1 MYRALLVCNSTFP
14 NDPAELPELHGPSR
28 DGLLLWNAL
37 VDPAFGRF
45 TPEAALVLFEKST
58 SEILEYAGVFFGQA
72 DSNDTLLFYYS
83 GHGQRFSSQ
92 LVLCGRDTGAKNLL
106 GTGVPAAV
114 LKDMMSN
121 SKARAIV
128 IILDCCHAGAFKGDA
143 SADDLAGIGRYVI
156 SASGALK
163 EAGDAERF
171 GMPSPFTATLIDALK
186 GAGGADAGIDL
197 DELYNF
203 ILANLPK
210 KYARPHKNFYGSGTV
225 EIAGRPIDPEREVK
239 PVLEHS
245 PHEAGPPRS
254 GMQAEPWGER
264 SQASGWP
271 PRLAARRRF
280 DFSYGDLRIWQF
292 YLLLGIASAAL
303 AWFTLS
309 WLDGWATYHVTNEAV
324 SPTSTCVTAFT
335 ISVLLIVAAS
345 VEGVLVSRI
354 ASREQSRRIV
364 MERLQARGPRMVRNA
379 RDIIAAFAGIS
390 AVIGMFLG
398 YPGPRFATLVTVL
411 ACTLILTIITRLNY
425 GDAAFLSGTIIVG
438 CALFMPQS
446 VSGYNM
452 LSAVSGV
459 GVIQLFTVIAMLLA
473 WVFKARP
480 AILVALAL
488 FCAVPISL
496 ALTAIEYP
504 NFPVTGPYV
513 SVCGAGLA
521 LLAGLLGSGIAIGDD
536 PESATATLLGV
547 AWNRL
552 RIRPRLLQAPCR
564 QIKTGNG
571 TNCYH

>member
-1 MYRALLVCNSTFP
+1 
-14 NDPAELPELHGPSR
+14 
-28 DGLLLWNAL
+28 LWNAL
-37 VDPAFGRF
+37 VDHAFGKF

-58 SEILEYAGVFFGQA
+58 AEILEYAGIFFGQA
-72 DSNDTLLFYYS
+72 DSSDTLLFYYS

-92 LVLCGRDTGAKNLL
+92 LVLCGRDTSANNLL

-121 SKARAIV
+121 SRARAIV
-128 IILDCCHAGAFKGDA
+128 IILDCCHAGAFKGDV

-156 SASGALK
+156 SASGAQK

-186 GAGGADAGIDL
+186 GAGGADAGGIDL

-210 KYARPHKNFYGSGTV
+210 KFARPHKNFYGSGTV

-239 PVLEHS
+239 PVPEHS
-245 PHEAGPPRS
+245 PHESAPPRS
-254 GMQAEPWGER
+254 GMQAESWGER

-271 PRLAARRRF
+271 PRLGVRRRF

-303 AWFTLS
+303 AWFTLN
-309 WLDGWATYHVTNEAV
+309 WLDDWEATYDVTNEAV
-324 SPTSTCVTAFT
+324 SPTSTCVAAFIT
-335 ISVLLIVAAS
+335 SALLIVAAT

-354 ASREQSRRIV
+354 ASREHSRRIV

-390 AVIGMFLG
+390 AVIGMFIG
-398 YPGPRFATLVTVL
+398 YPGPQFATLVTIL
-411 ACTLILTIITRLNY
+411 ACTFILTVVTRLNY

-459 GVIQLFTVIAMLLA
+459 GIIQLLTVIAMLLA
-473 WVFKARP
+473 WLFEARP
-480 AILVALAL
+480 AILAALAL

-496 ALTAIEYP
+496 ALAAIEYP
-504 NFPVTGPYV
+504 NFSVTGPYV
-513 SVCGAGLA
+513 SACGAGLA
-521 LLAGLLGSGIAIGDD
+521 LLAGLLGNGIAISDD
-536 PESATATLLGV
+536 PESAAVTLLGT

-552 RIRPRLLQAPCR
+552 RIRLRLS
-564 QIKTGNG
+564 
-571 TNCYH
+571 